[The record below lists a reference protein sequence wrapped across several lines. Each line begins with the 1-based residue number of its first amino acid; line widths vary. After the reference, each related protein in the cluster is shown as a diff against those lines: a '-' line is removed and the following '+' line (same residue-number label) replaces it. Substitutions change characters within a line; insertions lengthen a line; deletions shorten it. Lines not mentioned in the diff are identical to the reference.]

1 MFARL
6 YHEAFH
12 AYLEN
17 FVYPQNRFD
26 VPRWLNEGLAQVFE
40 DGLLELGTLRLDAP
54 NRTRLDSLQ
63 ADLRSGSPLSLAELL
78 TADGRSFLV
87 SHADNAATSQR
98 HYLYSW
104 GLAHYL
110 AVREPILE
118 RSRLDRFV
126 DGGNMQSDPISRF
139 EQLIGMPLSQFESQ
153 WREEVLG
160 IKPAG

>member
-1 MFARL
+1 VRL

-17 FVYPQNRFD
+17 FVYPHEQFD

-40 DGLLELGTLRLDAP
+40 EGLLELGTLRLDAP
-54 NRTRLDSLQ
+54 GRKRLMALQ
-63 ADLRSGSPLSLAELL
+63 ADLAGNTPLSLPDVLM
-78 TADGRSFLV
+78 ADAQTFLV
-87 SHADNAATSQR
+87 YHRTEAQTSQR

-118 RSRLDRFV
+118 SARLDRYV
-126 DGGNMQSDPISRF
+126 KGASLQSDSVARF
-139 EQLIGMPLSQFESQ
+139 EQLVAMPLAQFEQ
-153 WREEVLG
+153 RWRADMLAL
-160 IKPAG
+160 KPSDK